1 MTPHPR
7 TPEPFATLKPPQR
20 PVRIGLTGGI
30 GSGKSTV
37 AQMLRQLGCQVV
49 DADAISRASTA
60 PGGAAMPAIAQA
72 FGPGF
77 LTAEGALNRDA
88 MRQLIFTNPDAKK
101 QLESI
106 IHPIVR
112 QQIEAACNTPTAPCV
127 VLDIPLLAESR
138 SWQARV
144 DTIWVVDC
152 SPETQIQRVMQ
163 RNGWAREQ
171 VEPIL
176 AQQASREQRLGI
188 ANTVLLNDQTTID
201 ELKSQVDLAY
211 GNLQAQ
217 FGL

>member
-1 MTPHPR
+1 MTQ
-7 TPEPFATLKPPQR
+7 PPQR

-37 AQMLRQLGCQVV
+37 AHMLQQLGCQLV

-60 PGGAAMPAIAQA
+60 PGGAAIAAIAQA
-72 FGPGF
+72 FGSSLITP
-77 LTAEGALNRDA
+77 EGALNRDA
-88 MRQLIFTNPDAKK
+88 MRQLVFTNPEAKK

-112 QQIEAACNTPTAPCV
+112 TQIEAACNTPTAPCV

-138 SWQARV
+138 SWQDRV

-152 SPETQIQRVMQ
+152 SPEIQIQRVMQ
-163 RNGWAREQ
+163 RNGWTREQ
-171 VEPIL
+171 VEQVL
-176 AQQASREQRLGI
+176 ANQASREQRLSL
-188 ANTVLLNDQTTID
+188 AHTVLNNNDSSL
-201 ELKSQVDLAY
+201 EALRSQVEAAYRDLS
-211 GNLQAQ
+211 AQ

>member
-1 MTPHPR
+1 MTQPAR
-7 TPEPFATLKPPQR
+7 APEPLGAAKPTHR
-20 PVRIGLTGGI
+20 PWRIGLTGGI

-37 AQMLRQLGCQVV
+37 AHMLQQLGCQII

-60 PGGAAMPAIAQA
+60 PGGAAMQAIAQA
-72 FGPGF
+72 FGPGL
-77 LTAEGALNRDA
+77 LTPEGALNRDA
-88 MRQLIFTNPDAKK
+88 MRQLVFFNPEAKK

-112 QQIEAACNTPTAPCV
+112 DQIEAACNTPAAPCV

-138 SWQARV
+138 SWQERV

-163 RNGWAREQ
+163 RNGWNREQ
-171 VEPIL
+171 VERVL
-176 AQQASREQRLGI
+176 AAQASREQRLAI
-188 ANTVLLNDQTTID
+188 AHTVLHNEHCTLD
-201 ELKSQVDLAY
+201 ELQGQVQRAYLGLASE
-211 GNLQAQ
+211 

>member
-1 MTPHPR
+1 MTQQP
-7 TPEPFATLKPPQR
+7 TPAPQATHKPPQR

-37 AQMLRQLGCQVV
+37 AHMLQQLGCQII

-60 PGGAAMPAIAQA
+60 PGGAAIQAIAQA
-72 FGPGF
+72 FGPSL
-77 LTAEGALNRDA
+77 LTPEGALNRDA
-88 MRQLIFTNPDAKK
+88 MRQLVFTNPDAKK

-112 QQIEAACNTPTAPCV
+112 QQIDAACNTPTAPCV

-138 SWQARV
+138 SWQERV

-152 SPETQIQRVMQ
+152 SPQIQIQRVMQ

-171 VEPIL
+171 VEQVL
-176 AQQASREQRLGI
+176 ANQATREQRLSL
-188 ANTVLLNDQTTID
+188 AHTVLDNEHSTFD
-201 ELKSQVDLAY
+201 ELQTQVEAAY
-211 GNLQAQ
+211 RALRAQ

>member
-1 MTPHPR
+1 MVKPAPAPH
-7 TPEPFATLKPPQR
+7 TLAPPQR

-37 AQMLRQLGCQVV
+37 AHMLQQLGCQLV

-72 FGPGF
+72 FGPS
-77 LTAEGALNRDA
+77 LITPEGALNRDA
-88 MRQLIFTNPDAKK
+88 MRQLVFSNPDAKK

-112 QQIEAACNTPTAPCV
+112 EQIEAACNTPTAPCV

-138 SWQARV
+138 SWQDRV

-152 SPETQIQRVMQ
+152 SPQTQVQRVMQ
-163 RNGWAREQ
+163 RSGWSREQ
-171 VEPIL
+171 VEQVL
-176 AQQASREQRLGI
+176 AAQATREQRLAI
-188 ANTVLLNDQTTID
+188 AHTVLHNDHSTLV
-201 ELKSQVDLAY
+201 ELEGQVQAALL
-211 GNLQAQ
+211 GLRAQ

>member
-1 MTPHPR
+1 MVKPTPS
-7 TPEPFATLKPPQR
+7 TLQNPQR

-37 AQMLRQLGCQVV
+37 AHMLQQLGCQLV

-60 PGGAAMPAIAQA
+60 PGGAAMQSIVQA
-72 FGPGF
+72 FGPAL

-88 MRQLIFTNPDAKK
+88 MRQLVFSNPDAKK

-112 QQIEAACNTPTAPCV
+112 EQIEAACNTPTAPCV

-138 SWQARV
+138 SWQDRV

-152 SPETQIQRVMQ
+152 SPQTQIQRVMQ
-163 RNGWAREQ
+163 RNGWSREQ
-171 VEPIL
+171 VEQVL
-176 AQQASREQRLGI
+176 AAQATREQRLAI
-188 ANTVLLNDQTTID
+188 AHTVLHNDHTTLG
-201 ELKSQVDLAY
+201 ELEGQVQAAHL
-211 GNLQAQ
+211 GLRAQ

>member
-1 MTPHPR
+1 MVKPTPS
-7 TPEPFATLKPPQR
+7 TLQNPQR

-37 AQMLRQLGCQVV
+37 AHMLQQLGCQLV

-60 PGGAAMPAIAQA
+60 PGGAAMQSIAQA
-72 FGPGF
+72 FGPAL

-88 MRQLIFTNPDAKK
+88 MRQLVFSNPDAKK

-112 QQIEAACNTPTAPCV
+112 EQIEAACNTPTAPCV

-138 SWQARV
+138 SWQDRV

-152 SPETQIQRVMQ
+152 SPQTQIQRVMQ
-163 RNGWAREQ
+163 RNGWSREQ
-171 VEPIL
+171 VEQVL
-176 AQQASREQRLGI
+176 AAQATREQRLAI
-188 ANTVLLNDQTTID
+188 AHTVLHNDHTTLG
-201 ELKSQVDLAY
+201 ELEGQVQAAY
-211 GNLQAQ
+211 LGLRAQ

>member
-1 MTPHPR
+1 MTEP
-7 TPEPFATLKPPQR
+7 TPAPQAALKPLQR

-37 AQMLRQLGCQVV
+37 AHMLQQLGCQIV
-49 DADAISRASTA
+49 DADGISRASTA
-60 PGGAAMPAIAQA
+60 PGGAAIPAIAQA
-72 FGPGF
+72 FGASLITP
-77 LTAEGALNRDA
+77 EGALNRDA
-88 MRQLIFTNPDAKK
+88 MRQLVFSNPDAKK

-112 QQIEAACNTPTAPCV
+112 QHIEAACNTPAARCV

-138 SWQARV
+138 SWQDRV

-163 RNGWAREQ
+163 RNGWTREQ
-171 VEPIL
+171 VEQVL
-176 AQQASREQRLGI
+176 ANQASREQRLSL
-188 ANTVLLNDQTTID
+188 AHTVLHNDHATLE
-201 ELKSQVDLAY
+201 ELDGQVRAAY
-211 GNLQAQ
+211 RNLQAQ

>member
-1 MTPHPR
+1 MVKPT
-7 TPEPFATLKPPQR
+7 ATSPALQPPQR

-37 AQMLRQLGCQVV
+37 AHMLQQLGCQLV

-60 PGGAAMPAIAQA
+60 PGGASMLAIAQA
-72 FGPGF
+72 FGPA
-77 LTAEGALNRDA
+77 LLNAEGALNRDA
-88 MRQLIFTNPDAKK
+88 MRQLVFSNPDAKK

-112 QQIEAACNTPTAPCV
+112 EQIEAACNTPTAPCV

-138 SWQARV
+138 SWQDRV

-152 SPETQIQRVMQ
+152 SPQTQIQRVIQ
-163 RNGWAREQ
+163 RNGWSREQ
-171 VEPIL
+171 VEQVL
-176 AQQASREQRLGI
+176 AAQATREQRLAI
-188 ANTVLLNDQTTID
+188 AHTVLHNEHTTLD
-201 ELKSQVDLAY
+201 ELEGQVQAAFL
-211 GNLQAQ
+211 GLRAQ

>member
-1 MTPHPR
+1 MVKPTPS
-7 TPEPFATLKPPQR
+7 TLQNPQR

-37 AQMLRQLGCQVV
+37 AHMLQQLGCQLV

-60 PGGAAMPAIAQA
+60 SGGAAMQAIAQA
-72 FGPGF
+72 FGPA
-77 LTAEGALNRDA
+77 LLNAEGALNRDA
-88 MRQLIFTNPDAKK
+88 MRQLVFSNPDAKK

-112 QQIEAACNTPTAPCV
+112 AQIEAACNTPTAPCV

-138 SWQARV
+138 SWQDRV

-152 SPETQIQRVMQ
+152 SPQTQIQRVMQ
-163 RNGWAREQ
+163 RNGWSREQ
-171 VEPIL
+171 VEQVL
-176 AQQASREQRLGI
+176 AAQATREQRLAI
-188 ANTVLLNDQTTID
+188 AHTVLHNDPTTLG
-201 ELKSQVDLAY
+201 ELEGQVQAAFL
-211 GNLQAQ
+211 GLRAQ